1 MKYVMIIMIIATHD
15 KVLKNGMVD
24 SQVDLANCAQYRE

>member
-1 MKYVMIIMIIATHD
+1 MKHVMIIMIIATHD

-24 SQVDLANCAQYRE
+24 SRYIQMDLANSAQ